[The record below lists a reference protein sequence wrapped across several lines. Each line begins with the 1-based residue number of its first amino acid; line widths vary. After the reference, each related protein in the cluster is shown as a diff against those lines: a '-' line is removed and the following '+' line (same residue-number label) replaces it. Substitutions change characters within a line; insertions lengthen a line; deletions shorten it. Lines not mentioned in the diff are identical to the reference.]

1 MGDGAAGFEEP
12 LAARR
17 RPPAGPHAVAV
28 RPPAGPRAVAAR
40 PPAGPRA
47 TATACD
53 VDTVRNYARA
63 NSVRMT

>member
-17 RPPAGPHAVAV
+17 RPPTRRPACTPS
-28 RPPAGPRAVAAR
+28 PPAGP
-40 PPAGPRA
+40 GA

>member
-1 MGDGAAGFEEP
+1 MGLLVLKG
-12 LAARR
+12 RW
-17 RPPAGPHAVAV
+17 RPA
-28 RPPAGPRAVAAR
+28 AAR

>member
-1 MGDGAAGFEEP
+1 MGDGAAGFEGP
-12 LAARR
+12 LVARRRPPTRRSARR

-28 RPPAGPRAVAAR
+28 R